1 MSGFYGLYPY
11 HQTEPANLVFSAL
24 YTVKLT
30 APLCLN
36 FLMIVHFEGHQQ
48 TVFDR
53 VAGKNATLNLVKG
66 FLKWFPCVILILCI
80 SNFFNLYS
88 KLMKWAGLDD
98 YTYYDY
104 FDKDRL
110 ETGRQ
115 ILERERNYTTTARNI
130 ELTTSSQGSAF
141 LYVKEN
147 L

>member
-1 MSGFYGLYPY
+1 M
-11 HQTEPANLVFSAL
+11 
-24 YTVKLT
+24 VKLT

-36 FLMIVHFEGHQQ
+36 FLMIVHFEGHQP

-66 FLKWFPCVILILCI
+66 FLQWFPCVILVLCA

-88 KLMKWAGLDD
+88 KLMKWTGLDE

-104 FDKDRL
+104 FDQDRL
-110 ETGRQ
+110 ETGRK
-115 ILERERNYTTTARNI
+115 ILDKERKCVESARNI
-130 ELTTSSQGSAF
+130 ELASINQGSAF
-141 LYVKEN
+141 LYVKEG